1 MQRVNSQNLI
11 TNAVGEILML
21 CVFAALLAFYLAVF
35 PYLKCREYMERAR
48 TRKAVAGIMPAK
60 KYGGAQYLR
69 HSRKYEISETWS

>member
-1 MQRVNSQNLI
+1 MNGQNPVLK
-11 TNAVGEILML
+11 AVGEILML
-21 CVFAALLAFYLAVF
+21 CVFGVLLVFYLAVLPF
-35 PYLKCREYMERAR
+35 VKYHEYMERAR